1 MILAKNI
8 NFCAIFIYYIIKLQQ
23 NIIAQ
28 NLFYDFTRNTQAF
41 PGRLFPASRLLVTHL
56 WFSCHEKSL
65 IAEDGTLS
73 ASAIADIIGITPKA
87 VEKHIARLK
96 AEGIIKRIGPDKGG
110 HWVLSEQE

>member
-1 MILAKNI
+1 M
-8 NFCAIFIYYIIKLQQ
+8 
-23 NIIAQ
+23 
-28 NLFYDFTRNTQAF
+28 
-41 PGRLFPASRLLVTHL
+41 
-56 WFSCHEKSL
+56 

-110 HWVLSEQE
+110 HWVLAQQE

>member
-28 NLFYDFTRNTQAF
+28 NLFYDFTRNTQAS
-41 PGRLFPASRLLVTHL
+41 PADSSLLLVTRL
-56 WFSCHEKSL
+56 WFSCHGK
-65 IAEDGTLS
+65 
-73 ASAIADIIGITPKA
+73 IIGITPKA

-96 AEGIIKRIGPDKGG
+96 AE
-110 HWVLSEQE
+110 

>member
-41 PGRLFPASRLLVTHL
+41 PGRLFPAPRHTFMIFMS
-56 WFSCHEKSL
+56 
-65 IAEDGTLS
+65 
-73 ASAIADIIGITPKA
+73 
-87 VEKHIARLK
+87 
-96 AEGIIKRIGPDKGG
+96 
-110 HWVLSEQE
+110 